1 MDGEILGEIVGGLA
15 EAAINS
21 RDDDKKGCGCLIFI
35 GIIAIVAILLILWN
49 DSHPQPVKHD
59 YIRGKIVYKLDK
71 DEVLLESVGSKKVY
85 HISHELYLNKKEG
98 DSLCIMR

>member
-35 GIIAIVAILLILWN
+35 GIIAKIASIQFIQKHFLYYMIKKTIL
-49 DSHPQPVKHD
+49 
-59 YIRGKIVYKLDK
+59 
-71 DEVLLESVGSKKVY
+71 
-85 HISHELYLNKKEG
+85 
-98 DSLCIMR
+98 IMAGII